1 MTSGETCRSASE
13 VITGAVAISCSVA
26 AELESVACDSKA
38 HCVFE
43 STKGFFCAVKEKG
56 ELMTDQTSAC
66 VGIFQEGIGCSRER
80 KKRLLK
86 IRLA

>member
-26 AELESVACDSKA
+26 AELESVACDSKV
-38 HCVFE
+38 HCAFDK
-43 STKGFFCAVKEKG
+43 TKGFFCVVKEKG

-66 VGIFQEGIGCSRER
+66 VGIFQEGIGCSRGKKER
-80 KKRLLK
+80 L
-86 IRLA
+86 IAAE